1 MGDINFGFI
10 VSQLLHFSL
19 LIAWIVLMFYA
30 LRLLQ
35 KADLPEGVRLIWVL
49 LVIFVPLL
57 GTLALLIVRPGLDKT
72 KAINLPIGGDAS

>member
-1 MGDINFGFI
+1 MGDINFGFML
-10 VSQLLHFSL
+10 SQMLNFSM

-49 LVIFVPLL
+49 LVIFAPLV
-57 GTLALLIVRPGLDKT
+57 GALAVIIVRPSEQQIEL
-72 KAINLPIGGDAS
+72 S

>member
-1 MGDINFGFI
+1 MGDINFGFML
-10 VSQLLHFSL
+10 SQMLNFSM

-49 LVIFVPLL
+49 LVIFAPLV
-57 GTLALLIVRPGLDKT
+57 GALAVIIVRPNEQQIEL
-72 KAINLPIGGDAS
+72 S